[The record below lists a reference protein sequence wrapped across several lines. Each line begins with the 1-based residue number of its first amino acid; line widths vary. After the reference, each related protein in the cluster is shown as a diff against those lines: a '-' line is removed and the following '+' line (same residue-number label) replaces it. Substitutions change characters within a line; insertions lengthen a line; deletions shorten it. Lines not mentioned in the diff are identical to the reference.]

1 MEELEEWNLISAVSS
16 VSGSGQYVTEKK
28 ARFKKNLT
36 IAPTWNTCWPVWSFV
51 VVVIIT
57 SQCVAPLG
65 VVGGKLVVTS
75 SAARVVEVTTAA
87 PRTQGVVVSQSQI
100 RFRRWLRSIET
111 VDNWGKISS
120 EMEAVLQN
128 NNRLNWLS
136 GVLAGWK
143 IRMEGTGEY
152 PSKCPYHSTTYVL
165 RCEKS
170 DFEWSSRVQ
179 GGRESLLQVR
189 SYPQRR

>member
-1 MEELEEWNLISAVSS
+1 M
-16 VSGSGQYVTEKK
+16 
-28 ARFKKNLT
+28 
-36 IAPTWNTCWPVWSFV
+36 
-51 VVVIIT
+51 
-57 SQCVAPLG
+57 
-65 VVGGKLVVTS
+65 TS

-136 GVLAGWK
+136 GVFGGWK
-143 IRMEGTGEY
+143 SRMEGTGGY
-152 PSKCPYHSTTYVL
+152 PLKCYHHLNTYVL
-165 RCEKS
+165 RYEKS
-170 DFEWSSRVQ
+170 YFD
-179 GGRESLLQVR
+179 
-189 SYPQRR
+189 